1 MEDLENEIDL
11 NLKELKNEEPHK
23 NHFNDDAPEDGELC
37 MSDVDQERE
46 QLLKLPDVVVDD
58 DGNMFYNL

>member
-1 MEDLENEIDL
+1 MEELQNEIDL
-11 NLKELKNEEPHK
+11 NWTQSKKEEGMND
-23 NHFNDDAPEDGELC
+23 NDDAPEDGELC